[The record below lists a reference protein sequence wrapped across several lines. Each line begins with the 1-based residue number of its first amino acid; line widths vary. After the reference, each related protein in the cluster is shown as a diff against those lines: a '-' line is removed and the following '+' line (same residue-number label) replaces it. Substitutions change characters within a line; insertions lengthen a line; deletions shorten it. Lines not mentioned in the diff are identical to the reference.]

1 MKKPIHRHLTDGL
14 TSMFTSLGERVAAI
28 NYGSTRGDVSDREL
42 LAMYKNSWVVKKFID
57 KTADDMLKMPREII
71 GGVPEDVRSRAKELE
86 NSLNVQGV
94 YREALTWAS
103 LLGDSLIVAI
113 TDCDDDAI
121 DTPLALGTEDV
132 IKFLVLSKS
141 EYEPDSKV
149 ISDISS
155 PHFGMPR
162 LYTVTVGKQKL
173 AFHHSRCHRTRLGKH
188 SIKDA
193 PKFGTSDL
201 QASYQAIKIFDTAIL
216 STGDTIQEANV
227 DVMFLSDL
235 NRKIAAGLEDQVIEY
250 ARVVKETKSSTG
262 MLLIDA
268 GDAGQPSRYEQKTA
282 QFTGLSDIITKM
294 ANVLAGALDR
304 PITVLFGQSAS
315 GFASGEEDNKAYYA
329 TINGLQESRLR
340 PMQDFVDQFILD
352 KLSASTG
359 QALTYEYPSIA
370 NINEVEEAT
379 RFASYASGFSSLL
392 QANIVTED
400 IALREMQARGVLT
413 TITAEDVALAKT
425 LNANGDDDWNSNNS
439 WSSDLTAGDHA
450 SAD

>member
-57 KTADDMLKMPREII
+57 KTADDMLKIPREII
-71 GGVPEDVRSRAKELE
+71 GGVPDEVKKRATELE
-86 NSLNVQGV
+86 NSLNVQGI

-113 TDCDDDAI
+113 TDGDDEVI
-121 DTPLALGTEDV
+121 DTPLALKTEDI
-132 IKFLVLSKS
+132 IKFLVLSKG
-141 EYEPDSKV
+141 EYEPDNQV
-149 ISDISS
+149 ISDIAS

-162 LYTVTVGKQKL
+162 LYTVTVGNKKL
-173 AFHHSRCHRTRLGKH
+173 AFHYTRCHRTRLGKH
-188 SIKDA
+188 SIKEA
-193 PKFGTSDL
+193 KKFGTSDL

-250 ARVVKETKSSTG
+250 ARVVKETKASTG
-262 MLLIDA
+262 ILLIDA

-379 RFASYASGFSSLL
+379 RFTSYASGFSSLI

-413 TITAEDVALAKT
+413 TITGEDVALAKM
-425 LNANGDDDWNSNNS
+425 LSSSGGEDWNSGNS